1 MIKFLFKSIIV
12 VLLLLLLIPMCKLL
26 WRLVAN
32 ALVNAGIFTGVAVD
46 PWGVAA
52 IFFTGLFLFFLVLI
66 FKD

>member
-32 ALVNAGIFTGVAVD
+32 VLVNTGIFTGGTVD
-46 PWGVAA
+46 PWGIAA
-52 IFFTGLFLFFLVLI
+52 ICFTGLFIFFLVLI

>member
-32 ALVNAGIFTGVAVD
+32 ALVNSGICTGGTVD
-46 PWGVAA
+46 PWGIAA
-52 IFFTGLFLFFLVLI
+52 ICFTVLFLFFLVLI